1 MIKKIV
7 LSAFLLMSLNAIT
20 QIDIKEDTSF
30 TGWKYGGFAT
40 LNFNQVALVNWA
52 AGGENALSATAI
64 FSGFLKKRNTNSYF
78 ETTLD
83 LGYGWITTQ
92 NQPFRKNEDKIDF
105 NVKYGYKAT
114 QDKKLYYAALLNFR
128 SQFAPGFNFPD
139 DSVVISRWLA
149 PGYLTLAIGLDY
161 KPVSYFSVFV
171 SPVTG
176 RALFVRDQNL
186 ADKGQFGTTAAEFD
200 EQGNKTKDGETLRFE
215 FGAMLRARFQKDIA
229 KNINLLSTL
238 QLFNNYTDARVSNR
252 KNIDI
257 NWETMINI
265 KANKWLTTSIFTHII
280 YDDDIQ
286 LPTFQT
292 VNGVRTEV
300 GRGPK
305 TQFKEV
311 LGIGLSY
318 KF

>member
-1 MIKKIV
+1 MIKRLI
-7 LSAFLLMSLNAIT
+7 LSALLLMSIASFA
-20 QIDIKEDTSF
+20 QIDLKEDTSF

-52 AGGENALSATAI
+52 AGGESALSGTAI
-64 FSGFLKKRNTNSYF
+64 FSGFVKKRNEISYF
-78 ETTLD
+78 ETSLD
-83 LGYGWITTQ
+83 MGYGWITSD

-105 NVKYGYKAT
+105 NMKYGLKAT
-114 QDKKLYYAALLNFR
+114 QDHKLYYALLLNFR

-139 DSVVISRWLA
+139 DSTVISRFLA
-149 PGYLTLAIGLDY
+149 PGYLTLALGMDY
-161 KPVSYFSVFV
+161 KPNNYLSIFL

-176 RALFVRDQNL
+176 RALFVKDQNL
-186 ADKGQFGTTAAEFD
+186 ADAGQFGTVGAEFD
-200 EQGNKTKDGETLRFE
+200 ENGTKIKDGQTLRFE
-215 FGAMLRARFQKDIA
+215 FGAMLRARFRKDIA
-229 KNINLLSTL
+229 KNIDLLSTL

-265 KANKWLTTSIFTHII
+265 KANKWLTTSIFTHLI

-286 LPTFQT
+286 IPVTRT
-292 VNGVRTEV
+292 VNGQQVE
-300 GRGPK
+300 GSGPR